1 MGTVFEFGEFH
12 LDVANKALLRNG
24 KPVGLTPKVFDTLL
38 LLVERQGQLVE
49 KEEFVQKL
57 WPGTFVED
65 AALAENISR
74 LRRALG
80 ETEGQRWIITVPK
93 RGYRFAP
100 DGTKA
105 VALQPIGPGSTLP
118 KVNPASRLWRK
129 IGFLAAVVLLVI
141 AAVYLYLSRSSQFAV
156 IPVHSLAV
164 LPLENLSGDPE
175 QEYFADGMTDDLITQ
190 LAKLSSI
197 RVISRT
203 SIMRLKGT
211 RKPLREIARE
221 LNVDAVVE
229 GTVTRSPER
238 VRVTA
243 QVVRANPEQHLW
255 AESYDRPLGDVVL
268 LQGELAKEISR
279 AIRIQLTPREQ
290 TRLASAR
297 PVNPEAYEACLK
309 GRYFWSKRTEA
320 TTKKAIEYFQL
331 AIEKEPS
338 YALAYAGLA
347 DSYAS
352 PALAEALQES
362 VPPTDAF
369 PRAKAAASRA
379 LELDDTL
386 GEAHASLATFKFLY
400 DRDWTASEAEFKRA
414 LELNP
419 NYANAHIWYAQ
430 SLVWMQRSEEAV
442 AEARR
447 ARDIDPLSLVINAN
461 LGLILGAAHHYDL
474 GIEQC
479 RKTLDMDPN
488 FALAHYRLGQIFIV
502 RGMNKD
508 AISELEKAIALSGG
522 SPRATA
528 ELALAY
534 AQMGNKKQALK
545 LLEDLK
551 QRSKQRYVS
560 PFNLA
565 LIYGALGDKNHALE
579 WLEKANE
586 QRSPSLILLNY
597 SPAFRSLRLE
607 PRFIK
612 LVRSAGLPA
621 KEM

>member
-1 MGTVFEFGEFH
+1 MDPGFEFGEFH
-12 LDVANKALLRNG
+12 LDVANKTLLRKG
-24 KPVGLTPKVFDTLL
+24 IAVGLTPKVFDTLV
-38 LLVERQGQLVE
+38 LLVERHGQLVE
-49 KEEFVQKL
+49 KDEFVQKL

-74 LRRALG
+74 VRRALG
-80 ETEGQRWIITVPK
+80 ENEGQPWIVTVPK
-93 RGYRFAP
+93 RGYRFAA
-100 DGTKA
+100 DVRRV
-105 VALQPIGPGSTLP
+105 VAAEA
-118 KVNPASRLWRK
+118 VNPTAFPPANRSSRLWLK
-129 IGFLAAVVLLVI
+129 FGLPTVVLLLVMGSS
-141 AAVYLYLSRSSQFAV
+141 YLYLSRSNRSTAM
-156 IPVHSLAV
+156 PVHSLAV

-190 LAKLSSI
+190 LAKFSSL

-203 SIMRLKGT
+203 SIMRFKGT
-211 RKPLREIARE
+211 RKSLSDIARE

-229 GTVTRSPER
+229 GTVTHSSER
-238 VRVTA
+238 VRVTV

-255 AESYDRPLGDVVL
+255 ADSYDRPLGDVVL
-268 LQGELAKEISR
+268 LQGELANEISR
-279 AIRIQLTPREQ
+279 AIRVQLTPQEQ
-290 TRLASAR
+290 TRLASTR
-297 PVNPEAYEACLK
+297 RVNPEAYEACLK

-331 AIEKEPS
+331 AIEKEPT

-362 VPPTDAF
+362 VPPTEAF
-369 PRAKAAASRA
+369 PRAEAAATRA

-386 GEAHASLATFKFLY
+386 AEAHASLATFKFLY
-400 DRDWTASEAEFKRA
+400 DRDWAVSEAEYKRA

-430 SLVWMQRSEEAV
+430 SLLWMQRPDEAV
-442 AEARR
+442 AEAHR
-447 ARDIDPLSLVINAN
+447 ARDLDPLSLVINAN
-461 LGLILGAAHHYDL
+461 LGFILGVAHHYDL

-488 FALAHYRLGQIFIV
+488 FALAHYRLGQIFILK
-502 RGMNKD
+502 GMNQE
-508 AISELEKAIALSGG
+508 AIPELERAVALSGG

-528 ELALAY
+528 ELALAH

-545 LLEDLK
+545 LLDDLK
-551 QRSKQRYVS
+551 QLSKQRYVS

-565 LIYGALGDKNHALE
+565 LIYGAVGDKNQALD
-579 WLEKANE
+579 WLDKANQ
-586 QRSPSLILLNY
+586 QRSPSLILLNL
-597 SPAFRSLRLE
+597 SRAFGNLRAE
-607 PRFIK
+607 PRFVE
-612 LVRSAGLPA
+612 LVHSVGLPEN
-621 KEM
+621 EM

>member
-1 MGTVFEFGEFH
+1 MDQAFKFGEFH
-12 LDVANKALLRNG
+12 LDVANKVLLRNG
-24 KPVGLTPKVFDTLL
+24 IPVGLTPKVFDTLL
-38 LLVERQGQLVE
+38 LLVEHQGQLVE
-49 KEEFVQKL
+49 KEEFAQRL

-80 ETEGQRWIITVPK
+80 ENDGGSWIITVPK

-100 DGTKA
+100 DVRKA
-105 VALQPIGPGSTLP
+105 PATGALSPIVLPGLTQG
-118 KVNPASRLWRK
+118 SRLWLK
-129 IGFLAAVVLLVI
+129 LGLSAAVVLLVGGS
-141 AAVYLYLSRSSQFAV
+141 YLYLSRSNRFKAT
-156 IPVHSLAV
+156 PVRSLAV

-190 LAKLSSI
+190 LAKLRSV

-203 SIMRLKGT
+203 SAMRFKGT
-211 RKPLREIARE
+211 RQPLREIAQE
-221 LNVDAVVE
+221 LNVDAIVE
-229 GTVTRSPER
+229 GTVMRSAER

-255 AESYDRPLGDVVL
+255 AESYDRPLGDVVV
-268 LQGELAKEISR
+268 LQGELANEISR
-279 AIRIQLTPREQ
+279 AIRIQLSPQER
-290 TRLASAR
+290 TRLTSAR
-297 PVNPEAYEACLK
+297 PVNAEAYEACLK
-309 GRYFWSKRTEA
+309 GRYFWGKRTEA
-320 TTKKAIEYFQL
+320 TTKKAIEYFQQ
-331 AIEKEPS
+331 AIKKEPT

-362 VPPTDAF
+362 VPPTEAF
-369 PRAKAAASRA
+369 PRAKAAATRA

-386 GEAHASLATFKFLY
+386 AEAHASLATFEFLY
-400 DRDWTASEAEFKRA
+400 DRDWEGSEAEFKRA

-430 SLVWMQRSEEAV
+430 SLLWMQRPDEAV
-442 AEARR
+442 DEAHR
-447 ARDIDPLSLVINAN
+447 ARDLDPLSLVINAN
-461 LGLILGAAHHYDL
+461 LGLIIGVAHNYDL
-474 GIEQC
+474 GIAQC

-488 FALAHYRLGQIFIV
+488 FALAHYRLGQILILKGF
-502 RGMNKD
+502 NNE
-508 AISELEKAIALSGG
+508 AIPELEKAVALSGG

-534 AQMGNKKQALK
+534 TQLGNKKQALK
-545 LLEDLK
+545 LLDDLK

-560 PFNLA
+560 AFNLG
-565 LIYGALGDKNHALE
+565 LIYGALGDKNSALE

-586 QRSPSLILLNY
+586 QRSPSLVLLNL
-597 SPAFRSLRLE
+597 SPAFRSLRSE
-607 PRFIK
+607 PRFIE
-612 LVRSAGLPA
+612 LVRSAGLPG
-621 KEM
+621 KKM

>member
-1 MGTVFEFGEFH
+1 MDPVFEFGDFQ
-12 LDVANKALLRNG
+12 LDVANKTLLRNG
-24 KPVGLTPKVFDTLL
+24 ITVGLTPKVFDTLR
-38 LLVERQGQLVE
+38 LLVERNGQLVE

-80 ETEGQRWIITVPK
+80 EKEGQPWIVTVPK
-93 RGYRFAP
+93 RGYRFGGEVRKAAASDAVNP
-100 DGTKA
+100 PVHPKVPRTSKLRLTFGLLA
-105 VALQPIGPGSTLP
+105 VAL
-118 KVNPASRLWRK
+118 
-129 IGFLAAVVLLVI
+129 LLVLGGG
-141 AAVYLYLSRSSQFAV
+141 YLYLRQSNLFASL
-156 IPVHSLAV
+156 PVHSLAV

-190 LAKLSSI
+190 LAKISSL

-203 SIMRLKGT
+203 SVMRLKGT
-211 RKPLREIARE
+211 RKSLSEIARE

-279 AIRIQLTPREQ
+279 AIRIQLTPQEQ
-290 TRLASAR
+290 TRLASTR
-297 PVNPEAYEACLK
+297 PVNPGAYEACLK
-309 GRYFWSKRTEA
+309 GRYFWSKRTDG
-320 TTKKAIEYFQL
+320 TTKKAIEYFQQ
-331 AIEKEPS
+331 AIEKEPT
-338 YALAYAGLA
+338 YALAYAGLS

-352 PALAEALQES
+352 PPMSEAMQES
-362 VPPTDAF
+362 VPPAEAF
-369 PRAKAAASRA
+369 PKAKAAAIRA

-386 GEAHASLATFKFLY
+386 AEAHASLARIKFVY
-400 DRDWTASEAEFKRA
+400 DRDWVGSEAEFKRA

-419 NYANAHIWYAQ
+419 NYANAHHWYA
-430 SLVWMQRSEEAV
+430 LNLLWMGRPDEAV
-442 AEARR
+442 DEANR
-447 ARDIDPLSLVINAN
+447 ARNLDPLSLIINAN
-461 LGLILGAAHHYDL
+461 LGFILGVVHHDDS
-474 GIEQC
+474 GIKQI

-488 FALAHYRLGQIFIV
+488 FSLAHYRLGQIMILK
-502 RGMNKD
+502 GMNKE
-508 AISELEKAIALSGG
+508 AIPELEKAVALSGG

-528 ELALAY
+528 ELGLAY
-534 AQMGNKKQALK
+534 AQLGNKKQALK
-545 LLEDLK
+545 LLDDLK

-565 LIYGALGDKNHALE
+565 VIYGAVGDKNQALE
-579 WLEKANE
+579 WLEKAHE
-586 QRSPSLILLNY
+586 QRSPSLVLLNL
-597 SPAFRSLRLE
+597 SPAFRSLRSE
-607 PRFIK
+607 PRFVE
-612 LVRSAGLPA
+612 LVRRTGLPA

>member
-1 MGTVFEFGEFH
+1 MDPVFEFGDFQ
-12 LDVANKALLRNG
+12 LDVANKTLLRNG
-24 KPVGLTPKVFDTLL
+24 ITVGLTPKVFDTLR
-38 LLVERQGQLVE
+38 LLVERNGQLVE

-80 ETEGQRWIITVPK
+80 EKEGQPWIVTVPK
-93 RGYRFAP
+93 RGYRFGGEVRKAAASDAVNP
-100 DGTKA
+100 PVHPKVNRTSKLRLTFGLLA
-105 VALQPIGPGSTLP
+105 VAL
-118 KVNPASRLWRK
+118 
-129 IGFLAAVVLLVI
+129 LLVLGGG
-141 AAVYLYLSRSSQFAV
+141 YLYLRQSNLFASL
-156 IPVHSLAV
+156 PVHSLAV

-190 LAKLSSI
+190 LAKISSL

-203 SIMRLKGT
+203 SVMRLKGT
-211 RKPLREIARE
+211 RKSLSEIARE

-279 AIRIQLTPREQ
+279 AIRIQLTPQEQ
-290 TRLASAR
+290 TRLASTR
-297 PVNPEAYEACLK
+297 PVNPGAYEACLK
-309 GRYFWSKRTEA
+309 GRYFWSKRTDG
-320 TTKKAIEYFQL
+320 TTKKAIEYFQQ
-331 AIEKEPS
+331 AIEKEPT
-338 YALAYAGLA
+338 YALAYAGLS

-352 PALAEALQES
+352 PPMSEAMQES
-362 VPPTDAF
+362 VPPAEAF
-369 PRAKAAASRA
+369 PKAKAAAIRA

-386 GEAHASLATFKFLY
+386 AEAHASLARIKFVY
-400 DRDWTASEAEFKRA
+400 DRDWAGSEAEFKRA

-419 NYANAHIWYAQ
+419 NYANAHHWYA
-430 SLVWMQRSEEAV
+430 LNLLWMGRPDEAV
-442 AEARR
+442 DEANR
-447 ARDIDPLSLVINAN
+447 ARNLDPLSLIINAN
-461 LGLILGAAHHYDL
+461 LGFILGVVHHDDS
-474 GIEQC
+474 GIKQI

-488 FALAHYRLGQIFIV
+488 FSLAHYRLGQILILK
-502 RGMNKD
+502 GMNKE
-508 AISELEKAIALSGG
+508 AIPELEKAVALSGG

-528 ELALAY
+528 ELGLAY
-534 AQMGNKKQALK
+534 AQLGNKKQALK
-545 LLEDLK
+545 LLDDLK

-565 LIYGALGDKNHALE
+565 VIYGAVGDKNQALE
-579 WLEKANE
+579 WLEKAHE
-586 QRSPSLILLNY
+586 QRSPSLVLLNL
-597 SPAFRSLRLE
+597 SPAFRSLRSE
-607 PRFIK
+607 PRFVE
-612 LVRSAGLPA
+612 LVRRTGLPA